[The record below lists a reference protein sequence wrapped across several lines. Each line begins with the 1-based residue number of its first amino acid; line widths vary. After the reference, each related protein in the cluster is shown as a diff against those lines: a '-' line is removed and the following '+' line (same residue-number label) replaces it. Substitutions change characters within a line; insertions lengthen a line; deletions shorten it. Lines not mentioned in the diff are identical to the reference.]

1 MRINEIFYSLQGEGR
16 YAGTPAV
23 FVRFSGCNLKCPF
36 CDTQHETYSEM
47 TEDEIVEVV
56 VGHPAKHVVFTGGEP
71 SLQLTDS
78 LVQKLKGHDR
88 FVQVETNGTKEL
100 PASVDWVTCSPK
112 EGGRVKLTSIDELK
126 FLYHGDGTDMSYA
139 ETMVAK
145 EYRLQPLDTGNEER
159 NREVI
164 TETMNYILRNP
175 KWKLSLQ
182 LHKIL
187 NIR

>member
-16 YAGTPAV
+16 FAGTPAV

-36 CDTQHETYSEM
+36 CDTQHEAYSEM
-47 TEDEIVEVV
+47 TEDEIVMAVMAY
-56 VGHPAKHVVFTGGEP
+56 PATHVVFTGGEP

-78 LVQKLKGHDR
+78 LVQKLKKHDR
-88 FVQVETNGTKEL
+88 FVQIETNGTHVL
-100 PASVDWVTCSPK
+100 PSSVDWVTCSPK
-112 EGGRVKLTSIDELK
+112 EGGKVILCHIDELK
-126 FLYHGDGTDMSYA
+126 VLYRGEYTDMTQA
-139 ETMVAK
+139 EAMKAS
-145 EYRLQPLDTGNEER
+145 EYRLQPLDTGDEVR

-164 TETMNYILRNP
+164 IQTMNYILRNP